1 MKWLKLALLILAGF
15 LLANQLD
22 NPVLSHLTDRNW
34 LVGYIQKKR
43 GFRACGHLHIQCG
56 VFVVEWA
63 KASHRIGIRL
73 FIPRPI
79 RRAYHLICLCFW
91 GDI

>member
-1 MKWLKLALLILAGF
+1 MKWLKLALLILAGV

-43 GFRACGHLHIQCG
+43 GL
-56 VFVVEWA
+56 
-63 KASHRIGIRL
+63 
-73 FIPRPI
+73 
-79 RRAYHLICLCFW
+79 
-91 GDI
+91 